1 MFLKGH
7 THRYLIARFLFL
19 LILFF
24 AISGFSVKDLNSNFS
39 DTACKKIDIKADVKF
54 ESENKQKGTIVID
67 YKGHNPSSLL
77 ISVVGPKKYY
87 YKDLKESELKGLS
100 KGVYAVVV
108 VGREESSNYCPTHI
122 QVEI

>member
-24 AISGFSVKDLNSNFS
+24 AISGFGLRDLNSNFS
-39 DTACKKIDIKADVKF
+39 VTACKKIDIKADVKF

-100 KGVYAVVV
+100 RGVYAVVV

>member
-1 MFLKGH
+1 MFLKGQ
-7 THRYLIARFLFL
+7 THPYLIARFLFL

-24 AISGFSVKDLNSNFS
+24 AINGFGLKDRNTDFS
-39 DTACKKIDIKADVKF
+39 ETACKKIDIKADVKF
-54 ESENKQKGTIVID
+54 ESDNKETGTIVID
-67 YKGHNPSSLL
+67 YKGHNASSLL

-100 KGVYAVVV
+100 RGVYAVVV
-108 VGREESSNYCPTHI
+108 VGRDESSNYCPTHI

>member
-1 MFLKGH
+1 MFLKGN
-7 THRYLIARFLFL
+7 THRYFIARFLFL

-24 AISGFSVKDLNSNFS
+24 AISGFNLKNLNPVFS
-39 DTACKKIDIKADVKF
+39 DTACKKIDIKAEVKF
-54 ESENKQKGTIVID
+54 ESDSKETGTLVID
-67 YKGHNPSSLL
+67 YKGHNASSLL

-100 KGVYAVVV
+100 RGVYAVVV
-108 VGREESSNYCPTHI
+108 VGRDESSNYCPTHI